1 MTKEKEEEL
10 QILKDLQT
18 LYKSLK
24 KVCEEK
30 STKTIDNNKD
40 FKNTTNRIV
49 NFSIELNKRFK
60 IYEKYSLL
68 PNKFL
73 FLFSITDKESL
84 IYIRAVIQIFLDFK
98 LSINKN
104 LKLKIEYIHLCID
117 TIIQHYDEINKR
129 ITTKTKDDRITELE
143 KTIKDYESLVEDYEK
158 MVDDDLEIIK
168 QKDKNISKLL
178 YFAIKLMHITAEKD
192 DKIAELEKRKKS
204 IDDIKNN
211 ITSLFTAKYSQ
222 SRYFDDLLNE
232 ILINDKLSQRK
243 KAKYLYC
250 LFNDSD
256 KLDNTFKY
264 TITWKCFYSQ
274 MCKSLNLKESGYDK
288 KNNIANAQ
296 IQIDY
301 NRYGLKK

>member
-10 QILKDLQT
+10 QILEDLQT

-30 STKTIDNNKD
+30 STKTIDNNTD

-49 NFSIELNKRFK
+49 NFFIEWNKRFK
-60 IYEKYSLL
+60 IYKKYNLF

-73 FLFSITDKESL
+73 FLFSRIDKERL
-84 IYIRAVIQIFLDFK
+84 IYIRAVIQIFLDLK

-104 LKLKIEYIHLCID
+104 LKLKIENIHLCID
-117 TIIQHYDEINKR
+117 TIIQNYDEINKR

-143 KTIKDYESLVEDYEK
+143 KTIKDYEK
-158 MVDDDLEIIK
+158 IVDDSLKLIK
-168 QKDKNISKLL
+168 QDGKDYDKLL
-178 YFAIKLMHITAEKD
+178 YFAIQLMQIIAEKD

-204 IDDIKNN
+204 IDDIKKN
-211 ITSLFTAKYSQ
+211 IEYLFTANYFK

-256 KLDNTFKY
+256 KLDNKFKY
-264 TITWKCFYSQ
+264 KITWKCFYSQ